1 MKKDI
6 MKESSS
12 IDSYKA
18 LSDSNFADCP
28 PADLGAILEHLEY
41 NVSYLYK
48 RRKHLKRQKDS
59 EYK

>member
-1 MKKDI
+1 